1 MVHKAPFPH
10 LNHKTPSVYRLG
22 DLRQPHSTD
31 EEWRL
36 TVYLIFLNSQ
46 NYYIAKEKHEPK
58 LLTSYSMRLP
68 RYQPYHSLRL
78 FD

>member
-22 DLRQPHSTD
+22 DLHQPHSTD

-58 LLTSYSMRLP
+58 LLTSCDFQDTS
-68 RYQPYHSLRL
+68 HTIH
-78 FD
+78 